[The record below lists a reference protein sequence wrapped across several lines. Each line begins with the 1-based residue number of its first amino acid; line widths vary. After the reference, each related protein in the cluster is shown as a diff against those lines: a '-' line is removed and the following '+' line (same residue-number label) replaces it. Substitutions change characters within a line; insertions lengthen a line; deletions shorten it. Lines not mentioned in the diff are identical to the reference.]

1 MIIPYYTPSNICNIC
16 KDRSQYLFLAIKLY
30 LCAPKVCGCF
40 RQKEYIS
47 IWLGCSFWQYENSWH
62 TVCICS
68 NLNIAFYTHS
78 LWPQGYLICFV
89 SEALC
94 RVIPLWCSY
103 LKEFCF
109 SIDFLLGKRLGFLFT
124 RAHHKISSQSAK

>member
-16 KDRSQYLFLAIKLY
+16 KDRSQYLFLAIKLCVRLRYVVALDKKSIFLYDLDVPFGSMKIVDTQYVYVPTWILLFIHILYGHKGTWFASY
-30 LCAPKVCGCF
+30 LKLF
-40 RQKEYIS
+40 
-47 IWLGCSFWQYENSWH
+47 
-62 TVCICS
+62 
-68 NLNIAFYTHS
+68 
-78 LWPQGYLICFV
+78 
-89 SEALC
+89 C